1 MKRIETIYKFSEL
14 ANALSF
20 TERCIK
26 IMMITLGD
34 DERFWVVTP
43 AHATRL
49 MKQGYELA

>member
-14 ANALSF
+14 SNAISF

-26 IMMITLGD
+26 IMMIILGD
-34 DERFWVVTP
+34 DEKFWVVTP
-43 AHATRL
+43 AHSTRL